1 MPLVEEPSA
10 FDAGQSSCE
19 LTSIAVNSCSSFS
32 NGSVAA
38 KKGAISDGDD
48 LYNAARNIGTV
59 MPCLVMKL
67 NLNESTRAACSCGPR
82 QSRKRRARLERSPV
96 AIQEIYST
104 ERPLTPFGELPGR
117 SYRTHM
123 EVDRVSQDLTP
134 TFRACRRARFPR

>member
-59 MPCLVMKL
+59 MPCLAMKL
-67 NLNESTRAACSCGPR
+67 NLNESTRAAL
-82 QSRKRRARLERSPV
+82 QLWTK
-96 AIQEIYST
+96 AITQKKSEIGAFS
-104 ERPLTPFGELPGR
+104 GCHPGN
-117 SYRTHM
+117 
-123 EVDRVSQDLTP
+123 L
-134 TFRACRRARFPR
+134 